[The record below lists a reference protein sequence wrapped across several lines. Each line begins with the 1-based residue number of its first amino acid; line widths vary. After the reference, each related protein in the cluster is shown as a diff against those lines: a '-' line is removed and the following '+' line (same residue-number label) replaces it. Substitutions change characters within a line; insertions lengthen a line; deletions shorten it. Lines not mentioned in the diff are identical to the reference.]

1 MEQLGCLLLG
11 FAVAGPMVLVMT
23 WMLLET
29 QEPAVSKCAAPSAV
43 CDAMGVVAFFASL
56 SEPEANP
63 AQPLSSAE
71 LIALLGGID
80 KKHPATVRF
89 DGDDPCTSFAES
101 FFLALPLPAP
111 PQYFGSTM
119 P

>member
-11 FAVAGPMVLVMT
+11 FAVAGPMVLVLT
-23 WMLLET
+23 WTLLET
-29 QEPAVSKCAAPSAV
+29 QEPAVSKCAAPSV
-43 CDAMGVVAFFASL
+43 CDARGVVEFFASL

-80 KKHPATVRF
+80 KKHPAAVRF
-89 DGDDPCTSFAES
+89 DAEGG
-101 FFLALPLPAP
+101 FCLRL
-111 PQYFGSTM
+111 
-119 P
+119 

>member
-11 FAVAGPMVLVMT
+11 FAVAGPTVLALT

-29 QEPAVSKCAAPSAV
+29 QEPAVPKCATPSAV
-43 CDAMGVVAFFASL
+43 LDARGVVEFFASL

-80 KKHPATVRF
+80 KKHPAAVRF
-89 DGDDPCTSFAES
+89 DGEGGFRPRR
-101 FFLALPLPAP
+101 
-111 PQYFGSTM
+111 
-119 P
+119 

>member
-11 FAVAGPMVLVMT
+11 LAVAGPTVLAMT

-29 QEPAVSKCAAPSAV
+29 QGAAVSKCAAPSAV
-43 CDAMGVVAFFASL
+43 FDARGVVAFFASL

-80 KKHPATVRF
+80 TKHPAAVRF
-89 DGDDPCTSFAES
+89 NGEGGFQPR
-101 FFLALPLPAP
+101 L
-111 PQYFGSTM
+111 
-119 P
+119 

>member
-11 FAVAGPMVLVMT
+11 FAVAGPMVLVLT

-29 QEPAVSKCAAPSAV
+29 QEPAVSKCAASSAV
-43 CDAMGVVAFFASL
+43 CDARGVVEFFASL

-71 LIALLGGID
+71 LIALLGGIH
-80 KKHPATVRF
+80 KKHPAAVRF
-89 DGDDPCTSFAES
+89 DGEGGFR
-101 FFLALPLPAP
+101 LRR
-111 PQYFGSTM
+111 
-119 P
+119 

>member
-11 FAVAGPMVLVMT
+11 FAVAGPMILVLT
-23 WMLLET
+23 WTLLET
-29 QEPAVSKCAAPSAV
+29 QEPAVSKCAAPSPV
-43 CDAMGVVAFFASL
+43 RDARGVVEFFASL

-80 KKHPATVRF
+80 KKHQAAVRF
-89 DGDDPCTSFAES
+89 DGEGGFR
-101 FFLALPLPAP
+101 LRL
-111 PQYFGSTM
+111 
-119 P
+119 